1 MPTTRKHGG
10 AVVAATLGILLSGA
24 LVGCSVTKDDTSTK
38 RTPSSTPEPT
48 ASQSSEPSESA
59 TPTASISPSSSAT
72 ATSTPATPQA
82 ALLAAGSFPQLNATS
97 PWTQGRTTVPGPTSF
112 GLCQQFD
119 ILSIGAMNVVE
130 RSYRTGATGG
140 DTAGQQIAE
149 FPDAQNT
156 VRASKV
162 LEAWHSKC
170 TTQGGVRGKNVKV
183 RPITDVPVSH
193 GKGWWY
199 LVSYT
204 RGGTGHFHSF
214 GVAYSGN
221 RMTLLKID
229 HVGQDHNYAPGHDP
243 MELAV
248 KAASAKMG

>member
-1 MPTTRKHGG
+1 M
-10 AVVAATLGILLSGA
+10 AAATLGLLLSGA
-24 LVGCSVTKDDTSTK
+24 FSGCSITQDDDPKRATSAA
-38 RTPSSTPEPT
+38 PEPT
-48 ASQSSEPSESA
+48 PTDADTEQPSETPSA
-59 TPTASISPSSSAT
+59 TTTPTPSASAST
-72 ATSTPATPQA
+72 TPAATPEA
-82 ALLAAGSFPQLNATS
+82 ALLGAAELPQLNETS
-97 PWTQGRTTVPGPTSF
+97 RWTQGKTIVPGQTSF

-119 ILSIGAMNVVE
+119 TLSIGAMNTIE
-130 RSYRTGATGG
+130 RSYSTGPSGG
-140 DTAGQQIAE
+140 DTAGQQMAE

-162 LEAWHSKC
+162 LQAWHDKC
-170 TTQGGVRGKNVKV
+170 NTKGQVRGKNVKV
-183 RPITDVPVSH
+183 RQITEVPVAN

-221 RMTLLKID
+221 RMALLKID
-229 HVGQDHNYAPGHDP
+229 HEGQDHNYEPGQDP

>member
-1 MPTTRKHGG
+1 MPTTRKRG
-10 AVVAATLGILLSGA
+10 ATVTAATLGLLLSGA
-24 LVGCSVTKDDTSTK
+24 FSACSISKDDEPDKRDTSSK
-38 RTPSSTPEPT
+38 PEPT
-48 ASQSSEPSESA
+48 PTDSQEPSETPSASPSEEASASA
-59 TPTASISPSSSAT
+59 TPG
-72 ATSTPATPQA
+72 TPEA
-82 ALLAAGSFPQLNATS
+82 ALLPAADFPQLNDTS
-97 PWTQGRTTVPGPTSF
+97 AWTEGRTVVPGPTTF

-119 ILSIGAMNVVE
+119 ILSIGAMNVIE
-130 RSYRTGATGG
+130 RSYKTGTSGK

-156 VRASKV
+156 VRTGKV
-162 LEAWHSKC
+162 LEAWHNECKA
-170 TTQGGVRGKNVKV
+170 QVRGKNVKV
-183 RPITDVPVSH
+183 RPIMDVPVTK

-204 RGGTGHFHSF
+204 RAGTGHFHSF
-214 GVAYSGN
+214 GVAYDGS

-229 HVGQDHNYAPGHDP
+229 HEGQDHNYEPGQDP